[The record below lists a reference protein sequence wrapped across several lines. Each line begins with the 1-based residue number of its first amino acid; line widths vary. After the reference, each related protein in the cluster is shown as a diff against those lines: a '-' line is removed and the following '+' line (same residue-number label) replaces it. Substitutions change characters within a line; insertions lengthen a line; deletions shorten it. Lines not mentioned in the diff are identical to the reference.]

1 MDIETYYYGQGKIEL
16 ANIASDGTLG
26 PWRWVGD
33 VSVFSP
39 KFSTDKVT
47 HKESYSGKKG
57 VVRSFAIGPAGT
69 IDMTWHQLD
78 ATNLAL
84 VLQGQVSD
92 EDEGTFSALAL
103 PADLAVGDTFDLG
116 HLGVSEVVITDAT
129 SGDPVTLQEGTHYS
143 LDTNFGTGTILSLTG
158 VTQPFTAAGS
168 YAATRSVGFFAAV
181 PANVALRYRGV
192 NLAENNAPVE
202 AMFYKVTTDPLQEL
216 ALITTGDDVA
226 GAQITANLLLD
237 TSKPSSG
244 ALGQFGY
251 IRQLAP
257 AA

>member
-1 MDIETYYYGQGKIEL
+1 MTTETYYYGQGRIEL
-16 ANIASDGTLG
+16 ATYAANGNLG
-26 PWRWVGD
+26 AWRWVGD
-33 VSVFSP
+33 VSAFSP

-84 VLQGQVSD
+84 VLQGTVSD
-92 EDEGTFSALAL
+92 AAQGSFSALAL
-103 PADLAVGDTFDLG
+103 PTTLAVGDTFDLG
-116 HLGVSEVVITDAT
+116 HLGVSDVVITDSTAT
-129 SGDPVTLQEGTHYS
+129 PVTLVEGTHYT
-143 LDTNFGTGTILSLTG
+143 LDPNFGTGTILSLDG
-158 VTQPFTAAGS
+158 LTQPFKAAGS
-168 YAATRSVGFFAAV
+168 YAATRAVGFFAAA
-181 PANVALRYRGV
+181 PSNVALRYRGV

-226 GAQITANLLLD
+226 GAQVTANLLLD
-237 TSKPSSG
+237 TSKPASG

-251 IRQLAP
+251 IKQLAP

>member
-1 MDIETYYYGQGKIEL
+1 MNTETYYYGQGKVEL
-16 ANIASDGTLG
+16 AIIAANGTLG

-33 VSVFSP
+33 VSAFSP
-39 KFSTDKVT
+39 KFSVDKVN
-47 HKESYSGKKG
+47 HNDSYSGKRAL
-57 VVRSFAIGPAGT
+57 VRSFIIGNTGT

-78 ATNLAL
+78 AANLAQ

-92 EDEGTFSALAL
+92 EDEGTFSAQAL

-116 HLGVSEVVITDAT
+116 HLGVSDVVITDST
-129 SGDPVTLQEGTHYS
+129 SGEPVTLVEGTHYS
-143 LDTNFGTGTILSLTG
+143 LDANFGTGTLLSTDG
-158 VTQPFTAAGS
+158 ITQPLQAAGS
-168 YAATRSVGFFAAV
+168 YAATRAVGFFATA
-181 PANVALRYRGV
+181 PSNVALRYRGV

-216 ALITTGDDVA
+216 ALITTGNDVA

-237 TSKPSSG
+237 SSKPASG

-251 IRQLAP
+251 IKQLAP